1 MNFFFRGESLYRSS
15 VISLVYNRS
24 LYYKNCLIARTKTN
38 ICNIYIYIYI
48 CIHIEKK
55 NARCRD
61 KERESVM
68 HSAVGSSC
76 ARSSVLAGDT
86 GIRIYI
92 GECDE
97 I

>member
-1 MNFFFRGESLYRSS
+1 MNFSFRDESLCRSS

-24 LYYKNCLIARTKTN
+24 LYYKNCLIARTKTD
-38 ICNIYIYIYI
+38 IYNMYAYV

-55 NARCRD
+55 NTRCRD

-68 HSAVGSSC
+68 HSAVRSSC